1 MKNLKRYNVID
12 LFAGCGGLTDG
23 FEQTNHF
30 NTVACVE
37 WDEYAIQN
45 LKKRLHDKWNYKNV
59 DNFVLRFDIQQT
71 DKLFKGWS
79 NDAKYGSSIGLDKL
93 ISSGVDVI
101 IGGPPCQAYSMAGRI
116 QDKNNMKLDYR
127 NYLFESYL
135 AVVERYKPKLII
147 FENVQ
152 GILSACPDGEKITS
166 KIQKAFSK
174 AGYHI
179 LPNLK
184 NALFDVADF
193 GIPQHRKRVIIFG
206 IRSDIYKRFNT
217 LLSEFYDVYMPK
229 RKAKHIKTV
238 FDAIGDL
245 PKLLPVTGISKKAYT
260 EDNTFLNHK
269 ARYQSDRDKNIF
281 KLLTKDIESGAN
293 KYTDVKSLKKLYTK
307 ITGKESNIHK
317 YNVLK
322 WNEPSNTIP
331 AHLCKDGLRHIHPD
345 SEQLR
350 TITVR
355 EAARLQ
361 SFDDDFEFIGP
372 QTEQF
377 KMIGNAVPP
386 KFAHILADVVYEILL
401 KIDSE

>member
-1 MKNLKRYNVID
+1 MKDPKKYSVID

-23 FEQTNHF
+23 FEQTRHF

-37 WDEYAIQN
+37 WDTYAIQN
-45 LKKRLHDKWNYKNV
+45 LKKRLRDKWHYRNV
-59 DNFVLRFDIQQT
+59 DDFVLQFDIQQT
-71 DKLFKGWS
+71 NKLFEGWS
-79 NDAKYGSSIGLDKL
+79 DDKRYGNSIGLDKL
-93 ISSGVDVI
+93 VAGKVDVI

-135 AVVERYKPKLII
+135 SVVKRYKPKLII

-152 GILSACPDGEKITS
+152 GILSACPDGEKITN
-166 KIQKAFSK
+166 KIQKSFNA
-174 AGYHI
+174 AGYCI
-179 LPNLK
+179 LSDLK

-206 IRSDIYKRFNT
+206 IRSDIYKRFNK
-217 LLSEFYDVYMPK
+217 LLNEFYEKYMPK
-229 RKAKHIKTV
+229 YKVKHFKTV
-238 FDAIGDL
+238 QDAIGNL
-245 PKLLPVTGISKKAYT
+245 PKLLPIKNDMKKAYT
-260 EDNTFLNHK
+260 EDNSFLNHK
-269 ARYQSDRDKNIF
+269 ARYHSDRDKNIF
-281 KLLTKDIESGAN
+281 KLLTQDIESGTN
-293 KYTDVKSLKKLYTK
+293 KYSDVKSLKDLYTS
-307 ITGKESNIHK
+307 ITGKKSKIHK

-322 WNEPSNTIP
+322 WDEPSNTIP

-345 SEQLR
+345 SRQER
-350 TITVR
+350 SITVR

-386 KFAHILADVVYEILL
+386 KFAHILADIVYEILS
-401 KIDSE
+401 KIDE

>member
-1 MKNLKRYNVID
+1 MKNLKQYNVID

-23 FEQTNHF
+23 FEQTKHF

-45 LKKRLHDKWNYKNV
+45 LKKRLKDKWHYKNV
-59 DNFVLRFDIQQT
+59 DDFVLRFDIQQT

-79 NDAKYGSSIGLDKL
+79 NDDKYGSSVGLDKL
-93 ISSGVDVI
+93 ISGQVDVI

-135 AVVERYKPKLII
+135 SVVEKYKPKLII

-166 KIQKAFSK
+166 KIQKAFKK

-179 LPNLK
+179 LSDLK

-193 GIPQHRKRVIIFG
+193 GVPQHRKRVIIFG
-206 IRSDIYKRFNT
+206 IRSDMYKRFDK
-217 LLSEFYDVYMPK
+217 LLNEFYEVYMPAHK
-229 RKAKHIKTV
+229 VKKFQTV
-238 FDAIGDL
+238 RDAIGDL
-245 PKLLPVTGISKKAYT
+245 PKLLPIHGTAKIAYT
-260 EDNTFLNHK
+260 EDTNFFNHK

-281 KLLTKDIESGAN
+281 KLLTQDIENGTN
-293 KYTDVKSLKKLYTK
+293 KYSDISSLKKLYTK

-345 SEQLR
+345 STQAR

-386 KFAHILADVVYEILL
+386 KFARVLADVVYEILL
-401 KIDSE
+401 KLDL